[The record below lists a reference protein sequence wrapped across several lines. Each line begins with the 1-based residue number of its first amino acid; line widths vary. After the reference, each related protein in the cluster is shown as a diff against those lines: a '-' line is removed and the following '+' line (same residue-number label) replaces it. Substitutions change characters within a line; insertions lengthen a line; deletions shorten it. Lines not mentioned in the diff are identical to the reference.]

1 MESCWMNKSETQFAI
16 GVIYLLVV
24 LPVILERWNGTGV
37 FLDRSKRTNGRNISG
52 GKKKKMDNRTI
63 SFQGGSPDVSAH
75 SSLQENEA
83 PQGLDILPRVDTG
96 WPIDGDWKQRQ
107 NCQIDALQRR
117 YIKSRR

>member
-1 MESCWMNKSETQFAI
+1 MEQACFSIARNERMEE
-16 GVIYLLVV
+16 
-24 LPVILERWNGTGV
+24 ILAE
-37 FLDRSKRTNGRNISG
+37 

>member
-1 MESCWMNKSETQFAI
+1 M
-16 GVIYLLVV
+16 
-24 LPVILERWNGTGV
+24 ILERWNGTGV
-37 FLDRSKRTNGRNISG
+37 LLDRSIEKQMKEIRE
-52 GKKKKMDNRTI
+52 KMDNSMI

-83 PQGLDILPRVDTG
+83 PQGLDILPRVDPG
-96 WPIDGDWKQRQ
+96 WPVDGDWKQRQ